1 MRNDAGQGSAMRGYL
16 VSLLLGFLFLL
27 FGIGFLPGP
36 EGLKALWLL
45 ALIGLLIA
53 NALRFVRLRSQR

>member
-1 MRNDAGQGSAMRGYL
+1 MRGYL